1 MPHPLPTQIDSL
13 QLLSQGKIFDFSKFI
28 VGYPTVVH
36 SSLELLLVVIVAA
49 IVVATNIRYILISEI
64 ILK

>member
-13 QLLSQGKIFDFSKFI
+13 QLLSKGKIFDFSKFI

-36 SSLELLLVVIVAA
+36 SPLELLLVVIVAA